1 MELTIWGVL
10 DVKALVG
17 AFNQEKALVGVFSI
31 ITNLR
36 MDDGPS
42 FQALMRALS
51 VIGGGGSNCLCNVP
65 KRFCHL
71 RQVLMDKT

>member
-1 MELTIWGVL
+1 MSYSVL
-10 DVKALVG
+10 NVEALVG

-51 VIGGGGSNCLCNVP
+51 VIGGGGFNCLCNVP

>member
-1 MELTIWGVL
+1 MGLTIWGVL

-17 AFNQEKALVGVFSI
+17 AFNQEKALVV
-31 ITNLR
+31 NYE
-36 MDDGPS
+36 PS

-51 VIGGGGSNCLCNVP
+51 VIGGGGFNCLCNVP